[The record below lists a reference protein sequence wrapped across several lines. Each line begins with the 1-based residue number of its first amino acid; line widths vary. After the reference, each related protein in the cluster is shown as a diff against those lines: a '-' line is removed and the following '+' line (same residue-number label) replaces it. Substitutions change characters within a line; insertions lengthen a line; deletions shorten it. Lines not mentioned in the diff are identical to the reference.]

1 VRNSWGR
8 NNRLTLKES
17 VILQGI
23 GGAEAQSLNPE
34 QRGERIV
41 NGIFREAESCANRL
55 ACTITQKSWRQNA
68 GLE

>member
-1 VRNSWGR
+1 M
-8 NNRLTLKES
+8 
-17 VILQGI
+17 ILQGI

-55 ACTITQKSWRQNA
+55 AGTITRKSWRQNA